1 MVVDLKEPPSGGMAS
16 GSFESVDKYALQIKG
31 GGLLGVVA
39 GTYYTPS
46 ILELQLVG
54 CNRGLTGFKHYLA
67 W

>member
-1 MVVDLKEPPSGGMAS
+1 MCEQALFIYKH
-16 GSFESVDKYALQIKG
+16 ALQIKG

-39 GTYYTPS
+39 VTYYTPT